1 MRKILFLL
9 ILFFAFT
16 GSSGAPTIKVQGH
29 RGCRGILPENTL
41 VAFDEAIK
49 GGADVLEMDLAVTA
63 DGILVVSH
71 DPFINPQICVNADD
85 TPISTPQLINKL
97 SLASVQSFDCGRLQ
111 HPSFKRQISIP
122 GTRIPTLHEVFDLV
136 RNSPHPRART
146 IGFNIETKIFP
157 KHPEY
162 TVAPEEFVTLVLDA
176 FLKSGFMERITLQSF
191 DFRTLKIANARMPSL
206 KTVALVE
213 DETIDMLGLKE
224 EMNLFAV
231 SPNFTLLSQ
240 ELVSAL
246 HAQGLK
252 VIPWT
257 INESQDWQRAIAM
270 GVDEIIT
277 DYPQKLREFI
287 WSMQSAQ

>member
-1 MRKILFLL
+1 
-9 ILFFAFT
+9 
-16 GSSGAPTIKVQGH
+16 
-29 RGCRGILPENTL
+29 
-41 VAFDEAIK
+41 
-49 GGADVLEMDLAVTA
+49 
-63 DGILVVSH
+63 
-71 DPFINPQICVNADD
+71 
-85 TPISTPQLINKL
+85 
-97 SLASVQSFDCGRLQ
+97 
-111 HPSFKRQISIP
+111 
-122 GTRIPTLHEVFDLV
+122 
-136 RNSPHPRART
+136 
-146 IGFNIETKIFP
+146 
-157 KHPEY
+157 
-162 TVAPEEFVTLVLDA
+162 
-176 FLKSGFMERITLQSF
+176 MERITLQSF